1 LQRKFCR
8 LAFDQGKKY
17 YSSQK
22 DQEKAISAFERYLE
36 RFPFHDEALYL
47 CGVCEIQRNKSYEA
61 IERFD
66 KVSNAYSLK
75 RNALLF
81 TSIAYNKL
89 GNSHLR

>member
-1 LQRKFCR
+1 LIE
-8 LAFDQGKKY
+8 AKKY
-17 YSSQK
+17 YYSQK
-22 DQEKAISAFERYLE
+22 DQERAVEAFERYLE
-36 RFPFHDEALYL
+36 RFPSHDEALYL
-47 CGVCEIQRNKSYEA
+47 CGVSEVQLNKYYEA

-66 KVSNAYSLK
+66 KISNAYSLK